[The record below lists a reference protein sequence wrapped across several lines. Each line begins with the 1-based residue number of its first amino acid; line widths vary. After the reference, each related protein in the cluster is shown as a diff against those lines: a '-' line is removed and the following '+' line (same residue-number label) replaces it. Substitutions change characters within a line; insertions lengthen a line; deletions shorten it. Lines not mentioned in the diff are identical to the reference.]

1 MPSNVSLD
9 ELESYMFCVV
19 THNAFLCLY
28 CLQFYV
34 KILTM
39 YIKKVTKSHGPGR
52 KKYEYL
58 HLVESVRGDN
68 GPRQKFILNL
78 GKLDIDPSL
87 YKTLARRIEDILTGQ
102 KSFES
107 LPLDLEKVARSTAS
121 KIFDKR
127 AEENKD
133 LEVTDFKNIDINSI
147 EASESRSFG
156 PEYLCDSIWN
166 ELNMNSFLK
175 QMNIPEKTIP
185 VLEALVVGRLV
196 DPGSERYTREWAE
209 HRSSLFEIAGS
220 PYKSSL
226 NSYYRGGDSLFGIKG
241 ELEKHLAEK
250 EKDLFSLEEN
260 LFFFDLTNSYF
271 EGQALEN
278 PKAQYGRSKEKRSD
292 CRLVTMGMI
301 VDELGFAKYSELFP
315 GNQPEATT
323 LPNMVKSLE
332 KNLSEKSDKTIVM
345 DAGIATEDNLKW
357 LKANK
362 YHYIVVN
369 RGGVPFE
376 KDFSDMKTI
385 RTNKNGDSEIEI
397 KRFDVEDE
405 AYILCKSRKKTV
417 KEQSMRTRVEDLF
430 IERLNYFC
438 SGLNKKRGT
447 KRYQKVI
454 EMIGRLKEKYPAAA
468 TLYDVEIIPEK
479 DKNSSDPTLKA
490 VGIKW
495 EKKNEKYDE
504 KQQEEGSYV
513 LRTDRTDLF
522 DEKIWEIYI
531 MLGNIEYSWLTM
543 KSYLG
548 LRPNFHQK
556 EDRVDTHMFISVLA
570 YHILHIIEHR
580 LRINND
586 HRKWVTIRNVLST
599 HDRLTLSFQEQT
611 ESGEVRHRIIRTCTK
626 PETEHMKIYNIFKLK
641 GNTWRV
647 SSVS

>member
-1 MPSNVSLD
+1 ML
-9 ELESYMFCVV
+9 LI
-19 THNAFLCLY
+19 
-28 CLQFYV
+28 QFYDN
-34 KILTM
+34 IMTM

-68 GPRQKFILNL
+68 GPRQKFVLNL
-78 GKLDIDPSL
+78 GKLDIDPTL
-87 YKTLARRIEDILTGQ
+87 YKSLARRIEDILTGQ
-102 KSFES
+102 KSFEN
-107 LPLDLEKVARSTAS
+107 LPLDFEKVARSTAS

-133 LEVTDFKNIDINSI
+133 SRVTDFRNIDINSL

-156 PEYLCDSIWN
+156 GEYLCDSIWN
-166 ELNMNSFLK
+166 ELEINSFLK
-175 QMNIPEKTIP
+175 KMNIPKTTIP
-185 VLEALVVGRLV
+185 VIESLVIGRLV

-209 HRSSLFEIAGS
+209 HRSSLFEITGS

-226 NSYYRGGDSLFGIKG
+226 NSYYRGGDSLFGIK
-241 ELEKHLAEK
+241 EDLEKHLTEK
-250 EKDLFSLEEN
+250 EKNLFSLEEN

-271 EGQALEN
+271 EGQAWGN

-315 GNQPEATT
+315 GNQSEAAT
-323 LPNMVKSLE
+323 LPNMIKSME
-332 KNLSEKSDKTIVM
+332 KNLSEGSDKTIVM
-345 DAGIATEDNLKW
+345 DAGIATDDNLKW
-357 LKANK
+357 LKANE

-369 RGGVPFE
+369 RGGVPFK
-376 KDFSDMKTI
+376 KDFSDMKAV
-385 RTNKNGDSEIEI
+385 RKDKDGDTEVEI
-397 KRFDVEDE
+397 KRFDVENE
-405 AYILCKSRKKTV
+405 AYILCKSRKKTA

-430 IERLNYFC
+430 VERLTYFC
-438 SGLNKKRGT
+438 SGLTKKRGT

-454 EMIGRLKEKYPAAA
+454 EMIGRLKEKYPSASK
-468 TLYDVEIIPEK
+468 LYDVEVIPEK
-479 DKNSSDPTLKA
+479 DKKSSDPTVKA
-490 VGIKW
+490 VTIKW
-495 EKKNEKYDE
+495 VKKENTYDE
-504 KQQEEGSYV
+504 QQKDEGSYV
-513 LRTDRTDLF
+513 LRTDRTDLS

-570 YHILHIIEHR
+570 YHILHIIEYR
-580 LRINND
+580 LRKNND
-586 HRKWVTIRNVLST
+586 QRKWATIRNVLST
-599 HDRLTLSFQEQT
+599 HTRLTLSLKEQT
-611 ESGEVRHRIIRTCTK
+611 EDGELRYRVMRTCTK
-626 PETEHMKIYNIFKLK
+626 PETEHMKIYNIFNLK
-641 GNTWRV
+641 GNIGRV

>member
-1 MPSNVSLD
+1 
-9 ELESYMFCVV
+9 
-19 THNAFLCLY
+19 
-28 CLQFYV
+28 
-34 KILTM
+34 M

-58 HLVESVRGDN
+58 QLVESVRGEN

-87 YKTLARRIEDILTGQ
+87 YKSLARRIEDILTGQ

-107 LPLDLEKVARSTAS
+107 LPSDLEKVARSTAS

-133 LEVTDFKNIDINSI
+133 SEVTDFKNVDLNSI

-156 PEYLCDSIWN
+156 GEYLCDSIWN
-166 ELNMNSFLK
+166 ELEMNSFLK
-175 QMNIPEKTIP
+175 KMKIPEKTIP
-185 VLEALVVGRLV
+185 VLESLVVGRLV
-196 DPGSERYTREWAE
+196 DPGSERYTKEWAE
-209 HRSSLFEIAGS
+209 NRSSLFEITGS
-220 PYKSSL
+220 PYQPSL
-226 NSYYRGGDSLFGIKG
+226 NSYYRGGDSLFNV
-241 ELEKHLAEK
+241 K
-250 EKDLFSLEEN
+250 EKLEAHLTEREKYLFSLEEN

-271 EGQALEN
+271 EGQALGN
-278 PKAQYGRSKEKRSD
+278 PKAKHGRSKEKRSD

-315 GNQPEATT
+315 GNQSEAAT
-323 LPNMVKSLE
+323 LPGMVKSLE
-332 KNLSEKSDKTIVM
+332 KNLSVDSDKTIVM

-357 LKANK
+357 LKENE

-385 RTNKNGDSEIEI
+385 RTNENGDSEIEI
-397 KRFDVEDE
+397 KRFDVENE
-405 AYILCKSRKKTV
+405 AYILCKSRKKTI
-417 KEQSMRTRVEDLF
+417 KEQSMRTRVEELF
-430 IERLNYFC
+430 VERLGYYC

-454 EMIGRLKEKYPAAA
+454 EMIGRLKEKYPAASR
-468 TLYDVEIIPEK
+468 LYNVEVIPEK
-479 DKNSSDPTLKA
+479 DKNSSDTTLKA
-490 VGIKW
+490 VNITW
-495 EKKNEKYDE
+495 ERKEDKYDE
-504 KQQEEGSYV
+504 RKQNEGSYV
-513 LRTDRTDLF
+513 LRTDRTDLS

-570 YHILHIIEHR
+570 YHILHIIEYR
-580 LRINND
+580 LRMNND
-586 HRKWVTIRNVLST
+586 HRKWSTIRNVLST
-599 HDRLTLSFQEQT
+599 HNRLTISLREQPDG
-611 ESGEVRHRIIRTCTK
+611 GEVRQRVIRTCTK
-626 PETEHMKIYNIFKLK
+626 PETEHMKIYQIFKLK
-641 GNTWRV
+641 GLTQRV

>member
-1 MPSNVSLD
+1 MLEDRLD
-9 ELESYMFCVV
+9 SIFVV
-19 THNAFLCLY
+19 THKTFLYLPRI
-28 CLQFYV
+28 QFYD

-39 YIKKVTKSHGPGR
+39 YIKKVNKSHGPGR

-87 YKTLARRIEDILTGQ
+87 YKSLARRIEDILTGQ

-133 LEVTDFKNIDINSI
+133 LEVTDFRNIDINSV

-156 PEYLCDSIWN
+156 GEYLCNSIWE
-166 ELNMNSFLK
+166 ELKMNSSLK
-175 QMNIPEKTIP
+175 KMDIPEKTIP

-209 HRSSLFEIAGS
+209 YRSSLFEITGL

-226 NSYYRGGDSLFGIKG
+226 NSYYRGGDSLFGIKE
-241 ELEKHLAEK
+241 ELEKHLTEK
-250 EKDLFSLEEN
+250 ERDLFSLEEN

-271 EGQALEN
+271 EGQALGN

-292 CRLVTMGMI
+292 CKLVTMGMI

-315 GNQPEATT
+315 GNQSEAAT
-323 LPNMVKSLE
+323 LPGMVKSME
-332 KNLSEKSDKTIVM
+332 KNLSGSSDKTIVM
-345 DAGIATEDNLKW
+345 DAGIATGDNLKW
-357 LKANK
+357 LKKNE

-385 RTNKNGDSEIEI
+385 RTNGNGDSEIEI

-405 AYILCKSRKKTV
+405 AYILCKSRKKTI

-430 IERLNYFC
+430 VGRLAYYY

-447 KRYQKVI
+447 KRYQKVV
-454 EMIGRLKEKYPAAA
+454 EMIGRLKEKYPSAAK
-468 TLYDVEIIPEK
+468 LYDVEIIPEK
-479 DKNSSDPTLKA
+479 DKNASDPTLKA
-490 VGIKW
+490 VSIKW
-495 EKKNEKYDE
+495 EKKENKYDDA
-504 KQQEEGSYV
+504 QQAEGSYV
-513 LRTDRTDLF
+513 LRTDRTDLS
-522 DEKIWEIYI
+522 DEKIWDFYI
-531 MLGNIEYSWLTM
+531 MLGNIEYSWMTM

-556 EDRVDTHMFISVLA
+556 EDRVDSHMFISVLA
-570 YHILHIIEHR
+570 YHILHIIEYR
-580 LRINND
+580 LRVNND
-586 HRKWVTIRNVLST
+586 HRKWATIRNVLST
-599 HDRLTLSFQEQT
+599 HNRLTLSFQEQT
-611 ESGEVRHRIIRTCTK
+611 EGGEVKHRVIRTCTK
-626 PETEHMKIYNIFKLK
+626 PETEHMKIYNIFNLK
-641 GNTWRV
+641 GTIGRV
-647 SSVS
+647 STVS

>member
-1 MPSNVSLD
+1 
-9 ELESYMFCVV
+9 
-19 THNAFLCLY
+19 
-28 CLQFYV
+28 
-34 KILTM
+34 M

-58 HLVESVRGDN
+58 HLVESIRGEN

-107 LPLDLEKVARSTAS
+107 LPLDIEKVAQNTAS
-121 KIFDKR
+121 KLFKKR

-133 LEVTDFKNIDINSI
+133 STDSDFKNIDINSI

-156 PEYLCDSIWN
+156 GEYLCNSIWN
-166 ELNMNSFLK
+166 ELEMNNFLRK
-175 QMNIPEKTIP
+175 MNIPEKTIP

-209 HRSSLFEIAGS
+209 HRSSLFEITGS

-226 NSYYRGGDSLFGIKG
+226 NSYYRGGDALFGIKE
-241 ELEKHLAEK
+241 ELEKHLTKK
-250 EKDLFSLEEN
+250 ERNLFSLEET

-271 EGQALEN
+271 EGQAQRN

-292 CRLVTMGMI
+292 CKLVTMGMI

-315 GNQPEATT
+315 GNQSEAATM
-323 LPNMVKSLE
+323 PDMVKSLE
-332 KNLSEKSDKTIVM
+332 KNLFESGDKTIVM
-345 DAGIATEDNLKW
+345 DAGIATKGNLEW
-357 LKANK
+357 LIENK

-369 RGGVPFE
+369 RGSVPFE

-405 AYILCKSRKKTV
+405 AYILCKSRKKTA
-417 KEQSMRTRVEDLF
+417 KEQSMRTRVEELF
-430 IERLNYFC
+430 TQRLNYFN
-438 SGLNKKRGT
+438 SGINKKRGT

-454 EMIGRLKEKYPAAA
+454 EMVGRLKEKYPLVAA
-468 TLYDVEIIPEK
+468 LYDVEVIPEK
-479 DKNSSDPTLKA
+479 DKDSCDPTLKA
-490 VGIKW
+490 VSIKW
-495 EKKNEKYDE
+495 EKKENKYGEK
-504 KQQEEGSYV
+504 KQAEGSYV
-513 LRTDRTDLF
+513 LRTDRTDLS

-570 YHILHIIEHR
+570 YHILHIIEYR
-580 LRINND
+580 LRLNKDN
-586 HRKWVTIRNVLST
+586 RKWATIRNVLST
-599 HDRLTLSFQEQT
+599 HTRISLSFQEQT
-611 ESGEVRHRIIRTCTK
+611 ESGELRHRVIRTCTK

-641 GNTWRV
+641 GNISRV
-647 SSVS
+647 SSVH